1 MKYRAP
7 GIGFPKDLPY
17 ISPMKKIGITPLL
30 TLLFLA
36 TSTLAQDVTTLYNEG
51 LKLRQEK
58 KYKEAVEKFSKA
70 TLANPNHFDSQY
82 EMGWCLNELKS
93 YSDAIIALR
102 KARNLNP
109 GMAKVHFE
117 LGYAFQQS
125 SNPDS
130 ANKCYDRCLSINP
143 KYSLA
148 FKQKG
153 YISYLKDDF
162 NQALDFFKGYESVAS
177 QEINDYLY
185 WYRKGYS
192 FNAIDNYDSAKV
204 ALNRSLRFKKDYI
217 NTYWELG
224 FATTKLK
231 EADEAIGY
239 FNQAISLDPNSHIA
253 YNGIGEVYR
262 DLKKDRPT
270 AILWYEKTLAI
281 NATERKANF
290 GKGYCLNS
298 LGKYTEAVPYL
309 QTAIKSESTYTAAYV
324 DLGYSYYMLNRYEEG
339 LTQLRKAIELNA
351 NNQNARYYSGLIYI
365 AQKNKTMAQKMV
377 DELTQLK
384 SGSAKTLQDKVNAM
398 N

>member
-1 MKYRAP
+1 
-7 GIGFPKDLPY
+7 
-17 ISPMKKIGITPLL
+17 MKKIGITPLL
-30 TLLFLA
+30 TLLLLA
-36 TSTLAQDVTTLYNEG
+36 TNALAQDVTTLYNEG
-51 LKLRQEK
+51 VKLRQEK
-58 KYKEAVEKFSKA
+58 KYTEAVEKFSKA

-102 KARNLNP
+102 KARNLNS
-109 GMAKVHFE
+109 GIAKVHFE

-130 ANKCYDRCLSINP
+130 ANQCYDRCLSINP
-143 KYSLA
+143 RYSLA

-153 YISYLKDDF
+153 IISYQKDDF
-162 NQALDFFKGYESVAS
+162 YQALDFFKGYETNTAL
-177 QEINDYLY
+177 EITDYLY
-185 WYRKGYS
+185 WYRKGYC
-192 FNAIDNYDSAKV
+192 FNAIDKYDSAKV

-224 FATTKLK
+224 FASTKLK

-239 FNQAISLDPNSHIA
+239 FNQAIALDPKSHIG

-270 AILWYEKTLAI
+270 AILWYEKTLAL
-281 NATERKANF
+281 NVSERKANF

-298 LGKYTEAVPYL
+298 LGKYAEAIPYL
-309 QTAIKSESTYTAAYV
+309 LTAIKSEATYTAAYV
-324 DLGYSYYMLNRYEEG
+324 DLGYSYYMLGRYEEG
-339 LTQLRKAIELNA
+339 LAQLRKAIELSA

>member
-7 GIGFPKDLPY
+7 GIGLPTDLPY

-70 TLANPNHFDSQY
+70 TLANPSHFDSQY

-102 KARNLNP
+102 KARNLNA

-162 NQALDFFKGYESVAS
+162 NQALDFFKGYESAAS

-192 FNAIDNYDSAKV
+192 FNAIDKYDSAKV

-224 FATTKLK
+224 FASTKLK

-239 FNQAISLDPNSHIA
+239 FNQAIPLDPKSHIA

-281 NATERKANF
+281 NVSERKANF

-298 LGKYTEAVPYL
+298 LGKYAEAVPYL
-309 QTAIKSESTYTAAYV
+309 QTAIKSEATYTAAYV

-339 LTQLRKAIELNA
+339 LTQLRKAIELTA
-351 NNQNARYYSGLIYI
+351 NNQNARYYAGLIYI

-384 SGSAKTLQDKVNAM
+384 SSSAKTLQDKVNAM